1 MVAETKLAIAAL
13 LVFGWASAALAQGD
27 NRADHVRGATSRARF
42 DSRSGAVNHAVKP
55 FTSEERGWF
64 DRASRNY

>member
-27 NRADHVRGATSRARF
+27 NRADHVRGATSPAR
-42 DSRSGAVNHAVKP
+42 SHSGGGAVDHAAKP
-55 FTSEERGWF
+55 FTSEEQGWF
-64 DRASRNY
+64 DRASRSY